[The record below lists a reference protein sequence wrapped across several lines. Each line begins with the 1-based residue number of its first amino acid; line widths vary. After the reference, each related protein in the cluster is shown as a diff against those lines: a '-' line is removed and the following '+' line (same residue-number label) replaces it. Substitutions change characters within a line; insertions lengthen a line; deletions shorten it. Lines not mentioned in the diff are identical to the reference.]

1 MTQNAVPDTSAGDPT
16 PELTESSL
24 IKAVT
29 LLNKYGFNIEVP
41 NAGTAGPINV
51 KRALNVSGSVIIPAS
66 SGMVLNVSQSVL
78 RATILQQTVGTD
90 DERTYLLNNAS
101 PPAGAFSND
110 MLYDKTGA
118 GASFYMQRAGA
129 HTFATAP
136 IGTADQVATFTSR
149 VKIDLNGLTVLSG
162 AVAIQNSQSV
172 AAAFVSG
179 SSSGNMAAFAIAGIS
194 TAGEYITGSAAADT
208 AVRANQGNL
217 VLGAYAGNTTIG
229 TATKTLARFNTD
241 GTVVIPGVNNASVI
255 NGGFSVGG
263 GVTATVGTGSNGAQ
277 TSKGFWIFPVNN
289 PVFTGSGMQL
299 NAQNGLDF
307 WTGNANTTAWIR
319 PLQLQT
325 NGKVLIG
332 GVQAATAIGDLHINY
347 VGEDTS
353 GSLSL
358 TGQSGPSSI
367 AMGNRDSLGT
377 AGPAVIASSNRQI
390 QIGVGDSYAL
400 RGGGNFTQHAVFSGG
415 SFGIGITNPET
426 VDKLVVDIK
435 GPTVVTQLF
444 RTLTSQMSGNTAG
457 NLAGGYGMQW
467 GNVYIGNRAVHGGDG
482 NNAGM
487 AIMVAKG
494 GNSVEGVRV
503 DLNSNLTVRG
513 DTVFL
518 GTGTVNILG
527 CDAGNNL
534 FVRGTNVVLQN
545 PGGNANYLQANS
557 TLITTYVPVQANSHL
572 TVAGVLT
579 TGRQVEQTLDKVAGS
594 GVVVYDFN
602 TISTWVTTNPSG
614 NFTPN
619 FTNVPVTTGQI
630 VTLTLI
636 VQQGATGYIPNAVQI
651 NGTAVTVKWAGGML
665 PIATPSNVDVFV
677 FSLVRTTSNT
687 WIVLASA
694 TPYV

>member
-29 LLNKYGFNIEVP
+29 LLNKYGFNIEIP
-41 NAGTAGPINV
+41 NTGTAGPINI
-51 KRALNVSGSVIIPAS
+51 KRALNVSGSVTIPAS

-179 SSSGNMAAFAIAGIS
+179 SSSGNMAAFAIAGVS
-194 TAGEYITGSAAADT
+194 AAGEYIAGSAAADT
-208 AVRANQGNL
+208 ALRANQGNL
-217 VLGAYAGNTTIG
+217 VMGAYAGNTTIG
-229 TATKTLARFNTD
+229 SATKIFARFNTD
-241 GTVVIPGVNNASVI
+241 GTVLVPGTNNASAI
-255 NGGFSVGG
+255 NGGFSVGM
-263 GVTATVGTGSNGAQ
+263 GVTTTVGAGSNGAQ

-289 PVFTGSGMQL
+289 PVFTGGGMQL

-319 PLQLQT
+319 SLQLQT
-325 NGKVLIG
+325 NGKVLMG

-358 TGQSGPSSI
+358 TGLAGPSSI
-367 AMGNRDSLGT
+367 VMGNRDSMGT

-426 VDKLVVDIK
+426 VDKLVVDVK
-435 GPTVVTQLF
+435 GPTIVTQLF
-444 RTLTSQMSGNTAG
+444 RTLTSQMSGNTPG

-467 GNVYIGNRAVHGGDG
+467 GNVYIGNRAIHGGDG

-487 AIMVAKG
+487 AIMVAKS

-518 GTGTVNILG
+518 GTNTVNILG
-527 CDAGNNL
+527 CDSGNNL
-534 FVRGTNVVLQN
+534 YVRGSSVVLQN
-545 PGGNANYLQANS
+545 PSGTVNYLQAS
-557 TLITTYVPVQANSHL
+557 ASVITANIDVQINGNL
-572 TVAGVLT
+572 GVSGT
-579 TGRQVEQTLDKVAGS
+579 IAAYRQIEKTSDKVAGS
-594 GVVVYDFN
+594 GVVAYDYATN
-602 TISTWVTTNPSG
+602 STWVTTAPTG

-619 FTNVPVTTGQI
+619 FTNVPTTTSQVI
-630 VTLTLI
+630 TVTLI
-636 VQQGATGYIPNAVQI
+636 VQQGATGYIPNSLQI
-651 NGTAVTVKWAGGML
+651 NGGAVTVKWAGGMA
-665 PIATPSNVDVFV
+665 PIATPSNIDVFV
-677 FSLVRTTSNT
+677 FSLIRTTSNT